1 MSSARPRAHSQRR
14 EPSGRKLTVRSP
26 AASRCRAD
34 VAAVS
39 WPPGVDIMKVDDL
52 TDLMVAREVADG
64 VDAVIHCAS
73 VFKRVS
79 DMEEE

>member
-1 MSSARPRAHSQRR
+1 M
-14 EPSGRKLTVRSP
+14 
-26 AASRCRAD
+26 
-34 VAAVS
+34 AAVS